1 MGRTRVTNQADKTQ
15 LGRPALSIEA
25 RENQLIALATDEAE
39 KRIRNGTASSQLLAH
54 YLKQGTVRAQLEK
67 EKLIQE
73 NKLTEAKTKAYESM
87 EELKV
92 LYEGALKAMKT
103 YSGNGDP
110 NDYQE
115 PDYQDIL

>member
-1 MGRTRVTNQADKTQ
+1 MGRLKSEPTISKTEM
-15 LGRPALSIEA
+15 GRPALSIEA

-67 EKLIQE
+67 EKLVQE
-73 NKLTEAKTKAYESM
+73 NKLTEAKIKAYDSM
-87 EELKV
+87 EEIKV

-110 NDYQE
+110 D
-115 PDYQDIL
+115 DYQDLF